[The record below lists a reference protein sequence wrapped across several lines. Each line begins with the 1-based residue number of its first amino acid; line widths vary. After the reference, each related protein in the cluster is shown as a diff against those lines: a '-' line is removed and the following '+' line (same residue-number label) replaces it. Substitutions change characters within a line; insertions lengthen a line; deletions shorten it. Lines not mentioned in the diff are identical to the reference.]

1 MKQLFLAA
9 TMLIVSS
16 GVCLAES
23 FTISIVNRSAADVT
37 GISVRDSQVSGDK
50 QIASN
55 ETKSL
60 TVRLA
65 DGACE
70 GDVSFSFADETDL
83 DYGTFD
89 FCTTD
94 TLVVAQ

>member
-1 MKQLFLAA
+1 LKELFLAA
-9 TMLIVSS
+9 AMLIVSS
-16 GVCLAES
+16 GVSLAES
-23 FTISIVNRSAADVT
+23 FTISVVNRSAASVT

-55 ETKSL
+55 DTKPL
-60 TVRLA
+60 TVKLA
-65 DGACE
+65 DGACQA
-70 GDVSFSFADETDL
+70 DVSFSFADETDL
-83 DYGTFD
+83 DYGPFD